1 MEISFTKLHGAGNDF
16 ILIEDHNDFD
26 FTVNYTLEAW
36 IFPEEFNWLSGIISK
51 YQTAGSSGWLLR
63 MHSNEPFDG
72 IEFDE
77 LKSSTGLL
85 YQNQWTHIAAVN
97 SDGQR
102 SLFIDGDEVNLT
114 GNVLN
119 VTNNNDY
126 IRIGSDFNGRYFTGA
141 IDEIRIWDSGLSQ
154 SQIQESMNESLTGN
168 EQNLVAYYNFNE
180 GFGDTLKDITGNGHT
195 GILFYGAVWVNGVGG
210 EILIGD
216 VNFDGNVNI
225 LDLVMIVAFIVGF
238 EEPNDFQLT
247 ASDADGSGSINIQD
261 IIIFLNL
268 ILEY

>member
-1 MEISFTKLHGAGNDF
+1 MFGND
-16 ILIEDHNDFD
+16 
-26 FTVNYTLEAW
+26 TK
-36 IFPEEFNWLSGIISK
+36 ISK
-51 YQTAGSSGWLLR
+51 LL
-63 MHSNEPFDG
+63 
-72 IEFDE
+72 I
-77 LKSSTGLL
+77 L
-85 YQNQWTHIAAVN
+85 Y
-97 SDGQR
+97 
-102 SLFIDGDEVNLT
+102 
-114 GNVLN
+114 
-119 VTNNNDY
+119 TNNNDY

-180 GFGDTLKDITGNGHT
+180 GFGDTLNDITGNGHT
-195 GILFYGAVWVNGVGG
+195 GILFNGAVWVNGVGG

-268 ILEY
+268 ILED